1 MSFYDKWVT
10 EYNNILKFSL
20 DTRPLTRL
28 ILTITFI
35 YTTTT
40 GMPSLIQM
48 LCIMLHSPAL
58 QCTEN
63 NWHEEGDCHG
73 QKTHCGDPVT
83 ETASQE
89 ELCGGGYTQ
98 WQRKINK
105 PTQEHVFNNWLKNNA
120 PISV

>member
-1 MSFYDKWVT
+1 VT
-10 EYNNILKFSL
+10 EYNDILKFSL

-58 QCTEN
+58 QCSAQRTTGMKKKTDMDRRHTE
-63 NWHEEGDCHG
+63 
-73 QKTHCGDPVT
+73 KTQSPRQYHKK
-83 ETASQE
+83 S
-89 ELCGGGYTQ
+89 
-98 WQRKINK
+98 
-105 PTQEHVFNNWLKNNA
+105 
-120 PISV
+120 SVVEVIHNDKGK